1 MNRRAKLIYISAP
14 GHSGTT
20 ILDLLCG
27 SIPSAFSMGEVHF
40 FSWQLFQ
47 GASKEDPQTWCSC
60 GSDFRTCNVYGPILE
75 EINKRE
81 GIDIFES
88 PEKYD
93 FSLVRR
99 LERYKTSHF
108 KRIIN
113 KFLSL
118 VIKIKLTQP
127 LAYIPYLFYYKSI
140 KRSWLLFD
148 KVASRT
154 KSEYVIDSSKSFLRF
169 WLLKMHRPSDVKL
182 IIIKRSILGV
192 ASSSHEGLNQAIID
206 NKVEQWINYYTKKI
220 KPIKFLSKSEL
231 KFIKYEDLCANP
243 EQKKK
248 EIANFLNIDSKSK
261 DAILRPFESH
271 TIQGNPIRL
280 LKKEVKIRHDDRFRK
295 RLTKEQ
301 VELIEEIDSR
311 ITKQTKWITS

>member
-1 MNRRAKLIYISAP
+1 
-14 GHSGTT
+14 
-20 ILDLLCG
+20 
-27 SIPSAFSMGEVHF
+27 
-40 FSWQLFQ
+40 
-47 GASKEDPQTWCSC
+47 
-60 GSDFRTCNVYGPILE
+60 
-75 EINKRE
+75 
-81 GIDIFES
+81 
-88 PEKYD
+88 
-93 FSLVRR
+93 
-99 LERYKTSHF
+99 
-108 KRIIN
+108 
-113 KFLSL
+113 
-118 VIKIKLTQP
+118 
-127 LAYIPYLFYYKSI
+127 
-140 KRSWLLFD
+140 
-148 KVASRT
+148 
-154 KSEYVIDSSKSFLRF
+154 
-169 WLLKMHRPSDVKL
+169 MHRPSDVKL

-206 NKVEQWINYYTKKI
+206 NKVEQWINYYTKEI

-301 VELIEEIDSR
+301 VELIEGIDSR
-311 ITKQTKWITS
+311 ITKQTEWITL